1 MGGDHVPEGATGL
14 NSAAFDPDIAA
25 NSLQTAPQ
33 QPAAPVQQ
41 AVQAPRQRVAQV
53 ARQQVRPASTF
64 AQQPQR
70 APLPTQNSASFNP
83 FINPADPSHLDFQV
97 NTNAAQFN
105 GGQVQ
110 ARQQVLPQA
119 RQQVP
124 LQARQ
129 QVLPQVS
136 QQVQQTQPQF
146 QIPSANSVPACA
158 DCQGFNPFVN
168 PADFSHQQQQF
179 PQQQA
184 GFRSSGQQFP
194 INQFSVQPQQNLQQV
209 GASRSNS
216 VVPAFLQQPSQP
228 AVNFQQR
235 QFRQPQQFQPTQTIP
250 VQNQQFSSPQT
261 NPGQL
266 SLNRFQNGFN
276 FDFSAQ

>member
-33 QPAAPVQQ
+33 QLAAPVQQ
-41 AVQAPRQRVAQV
+41 AVQAPRQRVNQV

-105 GGQVQ
+105 GGQ
-110 ARQQVLPQA
+110 A
-119 RQQVP
+119 
-124 LQARQ
+124 QARQ

-179 PQQQA
+179 PQQPA
-184 GFRSSGQQFP
+184 GFSSSGQQFP
-194 INQFSVQPQQNLQQV
+194 INQFSVQPQQNFQPV